1 MQHAIMEL
9 AALLLALA
17 CTPWAVKRWMKTRE
31 LAGRVREFEAGL
43 AATMPWL
50 GIVAKGPVIAHRG
63 DQPIFDWLD
72 VVTRSG
78 TAVRLMYTTEKASG
92 ESGEISL
99 DAGAVRYI
107 GHLPAL
113 SPEVL
118 RTQRPASAMPRGFSL
133 IELMVALVV
142 SAVLLAVAIPL
153 YNSYIEQSRLKS
165 AQAALLQTAN
175 AVRQYAQDNGTYV
188 GACGTPVAAAD
199 FQMSCPTLTPSAYL
213 VEAQGTGVMTGFT
226 FTVDQNGLQATP
238 GVPAGW
244 TTSASCWVADS
255 SGDCAQG

>member
-1 MQHAIMEL
+1 MQRAVVEL
-9 AALLLALA
+9 SALLLVLAL
-17 CTPWAVKRWMKTRE
+17 TPWAVKRWIAAQDLKR
-31 LAGRVREFEAGL
+31 RVREFEAGL
-43 AATMPWL
+43 ASPMPWL
-50 GIVAKGPVIAHRG
+50 GIVVKGPVIAHRG
-63 DQPIFDWLD
+63 DQSIFDWLD
-72 VVTRSG
+72 VVTRNG
-78 TAVRLMYTTEKASG
+78 TGVRLRYTTEKASG
-92 ESGEISL
+92 GAGEVCL

-118 RTQRPASAMPRGFSL
+118 RPQRQASALPRGFSL

-142 SAVLLAVAIPL
+142 SAILLAVAIPL

-165 AQAALLQTAN
+165 AQAALLQTVN
-175 AVRQYAQDNGTYV
+175 EVRQYAQDNGTYV
-188 GACGTPVAAAD
+188 GACGSPVAAAD

-213 VEAQGTGVMTGFT
+213 VEAQGTGVMTGFM
-226 FTVDQNGLQATP
+226 FTIDQNGLQATP
-238 GVPAGW
+238 SVPSGW